1 MAVATTRESYRT
13 TSAGGLRT
21 DSVPMRLFQKAKKL
35 GIWDPA
41 DIDFTQDKED
51 WKNATEL
58 ELTEGSW

>member
-1 MAVATTRESYRT
+1 
-13 TSAGGLRT
+13 
-21 DSVPMRLFQKAKKL
+21 MRLFQKAKKL